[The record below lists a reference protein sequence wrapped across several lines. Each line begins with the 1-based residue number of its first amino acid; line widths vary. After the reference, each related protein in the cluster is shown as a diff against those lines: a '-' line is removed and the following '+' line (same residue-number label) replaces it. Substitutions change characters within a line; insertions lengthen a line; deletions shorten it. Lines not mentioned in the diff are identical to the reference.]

1 MRFVKA
7 DKIIAWRNR
16 CERQGHS
23 FGRTLMKI
31 RYGFFCLLFG
41 FSAQAAL
48 TVDVRLAFEDGA
60 DAPIK
65 LELKT
70 GPTTREV
77 VKVLPDVRPGAVILD
92 FSGVET
98 NAYYLFL
105 SSPGYAAR
113 WVAVHIQNDTVSLI
127 PSDTDITLYRK
138 RYVVI
143 RYAVNTAGNRQLQG
157 ADVEEGRC
165 AASHWGMV
173 PHFGG
178 DWQVWQ
184 RQSKSGFFGTEP
196 WLEFHRIMSSFGFA
210 AAPEGASFES
220 MNEAPG
226 DDQYKT
232 ESVRATKGL
241 LLYCRVY
248 GNRPQE
254 KCCGKILVEDITET
268 PPPGVRVIKSAYDE

>member
-1 MRFVKA
+1 MADGLLETTWVVIVNRTPGMLAGRSETPQLCSPSRIWLMRFVKA

-92 FSGVET
+92 
-98 NAYYLFL
+98 
-105 SSPGYAAR
+105 
-113 WVAVHIQNDTVSLI
+113 
-127 PSDTDITLYRK
+127 
-138 RYVVI
+138 
-143 RYAVNTAGNRQLQG
+143 
-157 ADVEEGRC
+157 
-165 AASHWGMV
+165 
-173 PHFGG
+173 
-178 DWQVWQ
+178 
-184 RQSKSGFFGTEP
+184 
-196 WLEFHRIMSSFGFA
+196 
-210 AAPEGASFES
+210 
-220 MNEAPG
+220 
-226 DDQYKT
+226 
-232 ESVRATKGL
+232 
-241 LLYCRVY
+241 
-248 GNRPQE
+248 
-254 KCCGKILVEDITET
+254 
-268 PPPGVRVIKSAYDE
+268 